1 MCKLYEKLIR
11 NHILDHVFNQISPRQ
26 HGFVQ
31 GKSCLSNLLEAV
43 DKINELLSLG
53 ENVDIFYLDFQKAF
67 DTVPH
72 YRLLTKLKSFG
83 ISDKTLLTI
92 ADFLKDRSFQV
103 NVGNNASQNFKVT
116 SGVPQGSVLGPLL
129 FLLYINDLPENIKNL
144 VSLFA
149 DDLKMYGRSSEK
161 EMNQTDL
168 NKLENWQNDWL
179 LFFNTKDSKCKVMH
193 VGKSNPCNQYYL
205 QGYLLPAVETEKD
218 LGITI
223 SNSWKWDQHILNSV
237 GKANGNKA
245 WVIRSVISRSPD
257 VLVPLYKSMIRS
269 HLEYCVQVWSPLP
282 KFGNW
287 GLILELENV
296 QRSFTRLIDG
306 IGLLP
311 YNARLEKLN
320 LTTLL
325 ERRVRG
331 DLIETFKILSGI
343 ANYGE
348 HFFTISR
355 SGTKLVARPGD
366 EKTHKHAFFARR
378 IIPYWN
384 KLPID
389 VKNATNVNQFKNK
402 LDSYRSANIN
412 SGLSGQFWNISE
424 EIFSR
429 IRSENR
435 EEYELYMKNNPHVA
449 KIKGV
454 NTKP

>member
-1 MCKLYEKLIR
+1 M
-11 NHILDHVFNQISPRQ
+11 
-26 HGFVQ
+26 
-31 GKSCLSNLLEAV
+31 
-43 DKINELLSLG
+43 
-53 ENVDIFYLDFQKAF
+53 
-67 DTVPH
+67 
-72 YRLLTKLKSFG
+72 
-83 ISDKTLLTI
+83 TI

-179 LFFNTKDSKCKVMH
+179 LFFNTKDRKCKVMH

-205 QGYLLPAVETEKD
+205 QGHLLPAVETEKD

-237 GKANGNKA
+237 VKANGNKA

-348 HFFTISR
+348 HFFYYLTKWYKTGCA
-355 SGTKLVARPGD
+355 SGG
-366 EKTHKHAFFARR
+366 
-378 IIPYWN
+378 
-384 KLPID
+384 
-389 VKNATNVNQFKNK
+389 
-402 LDSYRSANIN
+402 
-412 SGLSGQFWNISE
+412 
-424 EIFSR
+424 
-429 IRSENR
+429 
-435 EEYELYMKNNPHVA
+435 
-449 KIKGV
+449 
-454 NTKP
+454 